1 MIYSYIFVIWHFFNI
16 FFLGRFAYNK
26 GTASDKH
33 MREHPR
39 TVNRE
44 PLPRKRKTSTIFWE
58 VM

>member
-1 MIYSYIFVIWHFFNI
+1 MIYSYIFVIWHFFDI

-33 MREHPR
+33 MRETPR

-44 PLPRKRKTSTIFWE
+44 PLPRKRNTSTIFWE